1 MPTDRRKEPVRIRQA
16 RRDVVDAIRTIYWY
30 YSLCGRIGKWTVY
43 MLEKTFE
50 QIPYTKKKGKWRY
63 FRDGRRTPRAPLVT
77 KADGHLLGKGS
88 AREIN
93 HVLWETLRP
102 SFRLG
107 RDANRWLQ
115 QLSPDVQN
123 IVFVTEFHPANR
135 SYYERREIDGRHLRA
150 LERQANLDSL
160 ACLTLLFREAHEKS
174 DHTLMRVI
182 TESIYRTL
190 LIAAQDFPMSK
201 VANDVFKLY
210 RELLFSLL
218 PEGTL
223 VSGIDNARFA
233 DDVSALAYQF
243 SCATEISSSPA
254 DSWPRYAGLLHDI
267 IKGKY
272 HRDRER
278 DLWEL
283 PAHWLG
289 SSGLR
294 PITKM

>member
-1 MPTDRRKEPVRIRQA
+1 MPTNHLKRTVRIRRA
-16 RRDVVDAIRTIYWY
+16 RRDIVDTIRTIYWY
-30 YSLCGRIGKWTVY
+30 YGLCGRIGKWTVY

-63 FRDGRRTPRAPLVT
+63 FRDGRRTPRTPLVIR
-77 KADGHLLGKGS
+77 ADSHPLGKGS

-93 HVLWETLRP
+93 HVLWEVLRP
-102 SFRLG
+102 GFRLR
-107 RDANRWLQ
+107 RDTNHWLQ

-123 IVFVTEFHPANR
+123 IVFVTEYHPANR
-135 SYYERREIDGRHLRA
+135 SYYECRKIDGRHLRA
-150 LERQANLDSL
+150 LERQASLDSL
-160 ACLTLLFREAHEKS
+160 ACLTVLFREAYEKS

-190 LIAAQDFPMSK
+190 LITAQDFPMSK

-210 RELLFSLL
+210 REFVFSLL

-223 VSGIDNARFA
+223 VSGIDSARFA

-243 SCATEISSSPA
+243 SCAIEISAPSL
-254 DSWPRYAGLLHDI
+254 DSWPRYAGLFHDI
-267 IKGKY
+267 IRGKS
-272 HRDRER
+272 HRDCEH
-278 DLWEL
+278 WEL
-283 PAHWLG
+283 PEHWLG
-289 SSGLR
+289 SSGLG